1 MRKLSYEEKDIK
13 SLPDSV
19 LFRNKDE
26 EYDWM
31 MIAAKVFK
39 RSISHSTIRLMWKNL
54 LHPMINRNSWTKAE
68 DEKLLQIVN
77 SPDED
82 GLCRTRKNWD
92 GIANFLGTGRNAF
105 LCFNRYQMK
114 HNPVTNNRNWTKTED
129 YRLRQLVKQ
138 TRIHLNSLNS
148 KILLFSF
155 PTEIFY

>member
-1 MRKLSYEEKDIK
+1 MRKLSSEEKDIK

-68 DEKLLQIVN
+68 DEQLLRIVN
-77 SPDED
+77 SPDQD
-82 GLCRTRKNWD
+82 GLFHVKKYFSTL
-92 GIANFLGTGRNAF
+92 NFQYF
-105 LCFNRYQMK
+105 VQFPEFFFFFRYAKIGMELLIFWAPDEM
-114 HNPVTNNRNWTKTED
+114 HFCVSIVTK
-129 YRLRQLVKQ
+129 
-138 TRIHLNSLNS
+138 
-148 KILLFSF
+148 
-155 PTEIFY
+155 

>member
-1 MRKLSYEEKDIK
+1 MRKLSFEEKDIK

-68 DEKLLQIVN
+68 DEQLLRIVN
-77 SPDED
+77 SPDQD
-82 GLCRTRKNWD
+82 GLFHVKKYFSTLNLQYFVQLPEFFFFSDTQK
-92 GIANFLGTGRNAF
+92 LGWN
-105 LCFNRYQMK
+105 C
-114 HNPVTNNRNWTKTED
+114 
-129 YRLRQLVKQ
+129 
-138 TRIHLNSLNS
+138 
-148 KILLFSF
+148 
-155 PTEIFY
+155 

>member
-1 MRKLSYEEKDIK
+1 MIFLYYYILLIVMIIFYRYALEKRMRKLYSEEKDIK

-68 DEKLLQIVN
+68 DELLLRIVN
-77 SPDED
+77 NPDQD
-82 GLCRTRKNWD
+82 GLFHVKKQ
-92 GIANFLGTGRNAF
+92 IKINFA
-105 LCFNRYQMK
+105 
-114 HNPVTNNRNWTKTED
+114 H
-129 YRLRQLVKQ
+129 
-138 TRIHLNSLNS
+138 
-148 KILLFSF
+148 
-155 PTEIFY
+155 

>member
-1 MRKLSYEEKDIK
+1 MIFLYYYILLIVMIIFYRYALEKRMRKLYSEEKDIK

-68 DEKLLQIVN
+68 DELLLRIVN
-77 SPDED
+77 SPDQD
-82 GLCRTRKNWD
+82 GLFHVKKQ
-92 GIANFLGTGRNAF
+92 IKINFA
-105 LCFNRYQMK
+105 
-114 HNPVTNNRNWTKTED
+114 H
-129 YRLRQLVKQ
+129 
-138 TRIHLNSLNS
+138 
-148 KILLFSF
+148 
-155 PTEIFY
+155 